1 VQKLIVTGDD
11 FGLAVPVNEAIEE
24 ANRSGILTS
33 ASLMVG
39 AGAAEDAVARAR
51 RLGSLRVG
59 LHLVLAD
66 GRAVLPKRDIPDL
79 VDEQGEFRS
88 NPVEAGMKYFFKP
101 GLRRQL
107 EAEIRAQ
114 FQAFH
119 DTGLSL
125 DHVNG
130 HNHLHLHPT
139 VLGLILKVGRD
150 FRLRAM
156 RLPYEPP
163 LPSWR
168 ASGRGLLR
176 KVAGWTFLFPW
187 IALLR
192 ARLKRAGIRSN
203 DFVFGLND
211 TGHLD
216 RELLL
221 RILRQLP
228 QGVTEIYCHPATR
241 RCAEL
246 DRTMPGYLHEQ
257 EFDALT
263 SQAVK
268 QAVATSG
275 FQRIAFGEL

>member
-1 VQKLIVTGDD
+1 VRKLIVTGDD

-24 ANRSGILTS
+24 AHRSGILTS

-39 AGAAEDAVARAR
+39 AEAAEDAVARAK
-51 RLGSLRVG
+51 RLGSLKVG
-59 LHLVLAD
+59 LHLVLVD
-66 GRAVLPKRDIPDL
+66 GRAVLPKWRIPDL
-79 VDEQGEFRS
+79 VDEQGEFL
-88 NPVEAGMKYFFKP
+88 PDLLLVGLKYFFEK

-114 FQAFH
+114 FQAFQN
-119 DTGLSL
+119 TGLPL

-139 VLGLILKVGRD
+139 VLELILKVGRE
-150 FRLRAM
+150 FGLRAM

-168 ASGRGLLR
+168 ASRQGLFHKL
-176 KVAGWTFLFPW
+176 ASWTFFFPW
-187 IALLR
+187 TALLR
-192 ARLKRAGIRSN
+192 VRLKRAGIRCN

-246 DRTMPGYLHEQ
+246 DRVMPDYLHEQ
-257 EFDALT
+257 ELEALT

>member
-1 VQKLIVTGDD
+1 MRKLVINADD

-24 ANRSGILTS
+24 AHRNGILTS

-39 AGAAEDAVARAR
+39 AESAADAVDRAK
-51 RLGSLRVG
+51 RLSSLRVG
-59 LHLVLAD
+59 LHLVLVN
-66 GRAVLPKRDIPDL
+66 GRAVLPKWKIPGL
-79 VDEQGEFRS
+79 VDEDGKFL
-88 NPVEAGMKYFFKP
+88 PDPLLAGLKYYFEKD
-101 GLRRQL
+101 LRRQL

-114 FQAFH
+114 FQAFR
-119 DTGLSL
+119 DTGLLL

-139 VLGLILKVGRD
+139 VLGLILKIGRE
-150 FRLRAM
+150 FGLRAM

-176 KVAGWTFLFPW
+176 KFASWTFFFPW
-187 IALLR
+187 IVLLK
-192 ARLKRAGIRSN
+192 ARLKVAGIRYN

-211 TGHLD
+211 TGCLH

-221 RILRQLP
+221 RILQEVP

-241 RCAEL
+241 RCREL
-246 DRTMPGYLHEQ
+246 DREMPGYLNEQ
-257 EFDALT
+257 EFEALT
-263 SQAVK
+263 SPAVK
-268 QAVATSG
+268 QVVATSG
-275 FQRIAFGEL
+275 FQPIAFSQL